1 MKLLK
6 NLGWFLLALLSFLF
20 IYGFI
25 QVLATTS
32 LALGASPY
40 AVTLLYVALAEFMC
54 TVFTNGI
61 RKVLFVLRRVAS
73 TDLFGFLPWFGS
85 YL

>member
-6 NLGWFLLALLSFLF
+6 NLGWFLLAILSFLF

-25 QVLATTS
+25 QGLATTS

-40 AVTLLYVALAEFMC
+40 AVTLLYVLGWSLCVRHLQMVSERSC
-54 TVFTNGI
+54 
-61 RKVLFVLRRVAS
+61 
-73 TDLFGFLPWFGS
+73 S
-85 YL
+85 Y

>member
-6 NLGWFLLALLSFLF
+6 NLGWFLLAILSFYF

-32 LALGASPY
+32 LALGGSPY
-40 AVTLLYVALAEFMC
+40 AVTLLYVALAG
-54 TVFTNGI
+54 VYVYGI
-61 RKVLFVLRRVAS
+61 YK
-73 TDLFGFLPWFGS
+73 W
-85 YL
+85 